1 MSYPSKLK
9 VAALIDLLRSPQS
22 GGHVKSWERLAQAA
36 ARADL
41 PLDLTVYFSG
51 SAQTEILSP
60 QVRIKQLPPVFS
72 TARLKFL
79 PYIPDHTDL
88 APYHPTLS
96 RELADR
102 DVIHTTDGFFAFTR
116 TAERLHRRNRTA
128 LTHAF
133 HTDQASYARIFTA
146 KAIRDIFPQWLQK
159 ILIDRWH
166 LPERKERQ
174 MLRQLHAHLQKCAE
188 VLAIRPADLALA
200 HAAVGAA
207 HTHAMRL
214 GVDKNVFNPGRADR
228 AALLTRYAIPA
239 DRCLVI
245 FVGRLD
251 EGKNI
256 YTLIAA
262 MQELVAAGLPLHLIA
277 AGIGPAADDI
287 RRALPTHA
295 TVTGFIPPAEMATL
309 YASSDVLAMVSE
321 IEIKSMAMV
330 EALVSGLPVLV
341 AAKSGVDKL
350 FPPAAAFKTVTGGVA
365 AWTEALR
372 HFATTT
378 ERATMHSAA
387 QIYGRDHI
395 AGWDQVLS
403 EDLFPA
409 WQQAA
414 TQRGRQP

>member
-9 VAALIDLLRSPQS
+9 VAALVDLVRSPQS

-36 ARADL
+36 AQADL

-51 SAQTEILSP
+51 PAQTEILSP

-88 APYHPTLS
+88 APYHPTLA

-102 DVIHTTDGFFAFTR
+102 DVVHTTDGFFAFTR
-116 TAERLHRRNRTA
+116 TAERLHRRNHTI

-146 KAIRDIFPQWLQK
+146 KAIRDIFPFWAQK
-159 ILIDRWH
+159 ILINRWR
-166 LPERKERQ
+166 LPERKEQQ
-174 MLRQLHAHLQKCAE
+174 MLRQLHSHLQKCAT
-188 VLAIRPADLALA
+188 VLAIRPVDCALA

-207 HTHAMRL
+207 RTHAMRL
-214 GVDKNVFNPGRADR
+214 GVDKGVFNPERSDR
-228 AALLTRYAIPA
+228 AALLARYAIPD
-239 DRCLVI
+239 DRCIVV

-262 MQELVAAGLPLHLIA
+262 MQALVAAGLPLHLIA
-277 AGIGPAADDI
+277 AGIGPAADAI
-287 RRALPTHA
+287 RRALPAHA
-295 TVTGFIPPAEMATL
+295 TVTGFIPQTAMAEL

-321 IEIKSMAMV
+321 VEIKSMAMV

-350 FPPAAAFKTVTGGVA
+350 FPAAAAFKTITGGVD
-365 AWTEALR
+365 AWTDALR
-372 HFATTT
+372 SFATTS
-378 ERATMHSAA
+378 ERATMRDAA
-387 QIYGRDHI
+387 QTYGRDHI
-395 AGWDQVLS
+395 AGWDKVLS
-403 EDLFPA
+403 DDLFPA
-409 WQQAA
+409 WQWAA
-414 TQRGRQP
+414 AQREVTP